1 MHRLPPPPH
10 PPPSLFYFYT
20 VIFAFPFTRFVK
32 KESEFC
38 SFFRSSLANRLL
50 VAFGVVFSLI
60 FLYTG
65 EACTSTLY
73 NIHERVYARRH
84 GEKTRTTNA
93 FNMNNAKTKQR
104 GDTGYIAQTTDNVL
118 SSSCRGSRNGTNSTA
133 FRQRHQR
140 RRDVVVHRTSGH
152 LPMMKGKGHHP
163 FSDQKTND
171 ARWIMKHL
179 PGWRSTGTGE
189 KNGRCIDTLVQ
200 VTNERKAGYSS
211 SHSKSTGK
219 KASNTIREERK
230 RGGQRVVEV

>member
-1 MHRLPPPPH
+1 MYEYPLQH
-10 PPPSLFYFYT
+10 
-20 VIFAFPFTRFVK
+20 TRACVR
-32 KESEFC
+32 SET
-38 SFFRSSLANRLL
+38 RGKNTHDKR
-50 VAFGVVFSLI
+50 VQ
-60 FLYTG
+60 
-65 EACTSTLY
+65 
-73 NIHERVYARRH
+73 HEQC
-84 GEKTRTTNA
+84 KNQ
-93 FNMNNAKTKQR
+93 TKG
-104 GDTGYIAQTTDNVL
+104 GDTGYVAPTTDNVL

-200 VTNERKAGYSS
+200 VTNERKAGCSS